1 MKRYIALTFVCLGM
15 ALALSSCRKETL
27 SPESVITV
35 DAQVQNDFDK
45 WLDANYVHP
54 YNIQVK
60 YRYEMNESDFS
71 YYTIAPA
78 LEYSI
83 MMAHIVKYV
92 CIETYDE
99 VAGVDFTRRY
109 FPKMFFYTGEWEY
122 KNNGTYILG
131 TAEGGR
137 KIFLAGL
144 NYLPKYVTSA
154 ANLNH
159 FYLKTIHHEF
169 THILNQTKDYTPE
182 FEQVTPTNYVAGDWS
197 TSSYNTYYRQRG
209 FLSTYSQDSDREDFA
224 EVLSLYVTNTAEQLE
239 EWLADA
245 GRKVT
250 EDDFDAEDK
259 NKDHYTEFHSSFPDV
274 KVGDTFPGR
283 ERILA
288 KIDLVRKYFM
298 DNFDIDIDELRD
310 AVLRRQKDVIEGK
323 VDLTSLE
330 IN

>member
-1 MKRYIALTFVCLGM
+1 MAV
-15 ALALSSCRKETL
+15 ALASCRKETL

-35 DAQVQNDFDK
+35 DAQTKNDFDK

-71 YYTIAPA
+71 YYTIAPS

-122 KNNGTYILG
+122 KNNGTFILG

-144 NYLPKYVTSA
+144 NYLPRYVTSA

-159 FYLKTIHHEF
+159 YYLKTIHHEF
-169 THILNQTKDYTPE
+169 THILNQVKDYPTS
-182 FEQVTPTNYVAGDWS
+182 FRQVTPNSYVNDSQFEEPYVSNYLA
-197 TSSYNTYYRQRG
+197 RG
-209 FLSTYSQDSDREDFA
+209 FISAYAQTEDREDFA
-224 EVLSLYVTNTAEQLE
+224 EMVSEYVTHTAEWWEQQLQA
-239 EWLADA
+239 ADKTWEGDINQTQT
-245 GRKVT
+245 GRSLIEQKLDIT
-250 EDDFDAEDK
+250 RAYM
-259 NKDHYTEFHSSFPDV
+259 H
-274 KVGDTFPGR
+274 DTWN
-283 ERILA
+283 
-288 KIDLVRKYFM
+288 IDL
-298 DNFDIDIDELRD
+298 DELRD
-310 AVLRRQKDVIEGK
+310 CILRRQDNVAAGL
-323 VDLTSLE
+323 VNLTDLTVD
-330 IN
+330 

>member
-15 ALALSSCRKETL
+15 AVALSSCRKETL

-35 DAQVQNDFDK
+35 DAQTKNDFDK

-131 TAEGGR
+131 IRPRA
-137 KIFLAGL
+137 
-144 NYLPKYVTSA
+144 
-154 ANLNH
+154 
-159 FYLKTIHHEF
+159 
-169 THILNQTKDYTPE
+169 
-182 FEQVTPTNYVAGDWS
+182 
-197 TSSYNTYYRQRG
+197 
-209 FLSTYSQDSDREDFA
+209 
-224 EVLSLYVTNTAEQLE
+224 
-239 EWLADA
+239 A
-245 GRKVT
+245 GR
-250 EDDFDAEDK
+250 
-259 NKDHYTEFHSSFPDV
+259 SSWPAS
-274 KVGDTFPGR
+274 TTCR
-283 ERILA
+283 S
-288 KIDLVRKYFM
+288 M
-298 DNFDIDIDELRD
+298 
-310 AVLRRQKDVIEGK
+310 
-323 VDLTSLE
+323 SLPPPT
-330 IN
+330 

>member
-15 ALALSSCRKETL
+15 AVALSSCRKEVL

-35 DAQVQNDFDK
+35 DAQVKNDFDK

-60 YRYEMNESDFS
+60 YRYEMNESDYD
-71 YYTIAPA
+71 YYTIAPS

-83 MMAHIVKYV
+83 MMAHIVKYA

-137 KIFLAGL
+137 KIFLSGL
-144 NYLPKYVTSA
+144 NYLPKYITSA

-169 THILNQTKDYTPE
+169 THILNQTKTFTPE
-182 FEQVTPTNYVAGDWS
+182 FEQVTPTSYVSGDWS
-197 TSSYNTYYRQRG
+197 TSAYNTYYRQRG
-209 FLSTYSQDSDREDFA
+209 FLSSYSQESDTEDFA
-224 EVLSLYVTNTAEQLE
+224 EVLSLYVTNTEAQLQ
-239 EWLADA
+239 EWVTAA
-245 GRKVT
+245 GREVT
-250 EDDFDAEDK
+250 EDDFDETK
-259 NKDHYTEFHSSFPDV
+259 NTSHYTEFHSSFPDL
-274 KVGDTFPGR
+274 KVGDHFPGDKF
-283 ERILA
+283 ILA

-298 DNFDIDIDELRD
+298 DNFNVDIDELRD
-310 AVLRRQKDVIEGK
+310 AVLRRQGDIIDGK

>member
-1 MKRYIALTFVCLGM
+1 MKRYIILTFVCLGM

-27 SPESVITV
+27 DPQSIITV
-35 DAQVQNDFDK
+35 DEQQQNDFDK
-45 WLDANYVHP
+45 WLEANYVYP

-71 YYTIAPA
+71 YYTIAPE

-83 MMAHIVKYV
+83 MMAHIVKYL

-99 VAGVDFTRRY
+99 VASVDFTRRY

-144 NYLPKYVTSA
+144 NYLPKYITSA

-169 THILNQTKDYTPE
+169 THILNQTKDFTPE
-182 FEQVTPTNYVAGDWS
+182 FKQVTPTSYVAGDWS
-197 TSSYNTYYRQRG
+197 TSNYGTYYRQRG

-224 EVLSLYVTNTAEQLE
+224 EVLSLYVTNTE
-239 EWLADA
+239 EAFADWLTDA
-245 GRKVT
+245 GRTVT
-250 EDDFDAEDK
+250 EADMDS
-259 NKDHYTEFHSSFPDV
+259 NTNSHYTEFHSSFPDA

-283 ERILA
+283 QLILA
-288 KIDLVRKYFM
+288 KVDLVRKYFM
-298 DNFDIDIDELRD
+298 DNFDIDIDELRA
-310 AVLRRQKDVIEGK
+310 AVLRRQADVIGGK

>member
-71 YYTIAPA
+71 YYTIAPS

-122 KNNGTYILG
+122 KNNGGRPEDLPG
-131 TAEGGR
+131 RPQLPAEVCHFR
-137 KIFLAGL
+137 RQPEPFLPEDHPPRVHPHPEPDEGL
-144 NYLPKYVTSA
+144 YA
-154 ANLNH
+154 R
-159 FYLKTIHHEF
+159 IR
-169 THILNQTKDYTPE
+169 
-182 FEQVTPTNYVAGDWS
+182 AGD
-197 TSSYNTYYRQRG
+197 
-209 FLSTYSQDSDREDFA
+209 
-224 EVLSLYVTNTAEQLE
+224 
-239 EWLADA
+239 
-245 GRKVT
+245 
-250 EDDFDAEDK
+250 
-259 NKDHYTEFHSSFPDV
+259 P
-274 KVGDTFPGR
+274 
-283 ERILA
+283 
-288 KIDLVRKYFM
+288 
-298 DNFDIDIDELRD
+298 DELRG
-310 AVLRRQKDVIEGK
+310 R
-323 VDLTSLE
+323 
-330 IN
+330 